1 MIQRIQTI
9 FLLLAALAAS
19 GTFFLPFASSPE
31 AVANSILADQ
41 TYDIWDNI
49 VLEILFGATVLISLI
64 SIFQFKNRKQQMR
77 TNLFALFFV
86 MVGAVIVIVQ
96 LLQANNLLDAGNVQP
111 TVGFVA
117 PFVTIV
123 FLSLAYYFIKKD
135 EKLVKSMDRLR

>member
-9 FLLLAALAAS
+9 FLLLAAVAAS

-41 TYDIWDNI
+41 SYDIWDNI
-49 VLEILFGATVLISLI
+49 VLKILFGIAILVALI

-86 MVGAVIVIVQ
+86 MMGAVIVIVQ
-96 LLQANNLLDAGNVQP
+96 LLQANNLLDDGNVQP
-111 TVGFVA
+111 AAGFVA

>member
-9 FLLLAALAAS
+9 FLLLAAVAVS

-41 TYDIWDNI
+41 SYDIEDNI
-49 VLEILFGATVLISLI
+49 VLKILFGATILIALI

-111 TVGFVA
+111 AVGFVS
-117 PFVTIV
+117 PFVTIA